1 MLSIYFTLYTWGKGI
16 GYKKWIVLVDN
27 LSLFQLFDGFTKLGS
42 VGTNNFIE
50 LFTILVEEESRH
62 GTNTSFSSNILYHPV
77 VRTRTLSSQWYVY
90 LQERHRHQSLR
101 KRSQGIQQPTS
112 WTWGQSTCRDLNR
125 AACYMRNDYYQG
137 TKHVYQL
144 TAPSGVEIDSD
155 LVNAFM
161 STLYTSEKAKCCTYL
176 LVLGDK
182 LLELFKVLGFSEL
195 DFHCRIDI
203 NE

>member
-1 MLSIYFTLYTWGKGI
+1 
-16 GYKKWIVLVDN
+16 
-27 LSLFQLFDGFTKLGS
+27 
-42 VGTNNFIE
+42 
-50 LFTILVEEESRH
+50 
-62 GTNTSFSSNILYHPV
+62 
-77 VRTRTLSSQWYVY
+77 
-90 LQERHRHQSLR
+90 
-101 KRSQGIQQPTS
+101 
-112 WTWGQSTCRDLNR
+112 
-125 AACYMRNDYYQG
+125 MRNDYYQG

-195 DFHCRIDI
+195 DLHYTIDI